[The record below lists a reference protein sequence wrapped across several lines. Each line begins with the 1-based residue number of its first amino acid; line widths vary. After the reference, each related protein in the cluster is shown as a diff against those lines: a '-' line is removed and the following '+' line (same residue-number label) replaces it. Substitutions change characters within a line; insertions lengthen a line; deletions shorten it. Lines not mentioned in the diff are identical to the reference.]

1 MATEKTKDASKK
13 DAKAKGTKDAAVEST
28 SAPAAAPEPAPR
40 QPADPRLKFW
50 KKFHGKFLPRGPLR
64 DRFKAIEARWNSDEN
79 HGGVTAEELK
89 ALLDDWRAAR
99 AKPSKAAAAAQ

>member
-1 MATEKTKDASKK
+1 MATEKSKGASKK
-13 DAKAKGTKDAAVEST
+13 DAKAKGNEAAAAEPT
-28 SAPAAAPEPAPR
+28 TAAAAPEPAPR

-79 HGGVTAEELK
+79 HGGVTVEELK
-89 ALLDDWRAAR
+89 GLLADWSAAR
-99 AKPSKAAAAAQ
+99 AKPSKATAAAK